1 MMENLI
7 TVGKMK
13 KLHGRSKRAS
23 MVLFTLLIRKRVHA
37 IKTVA

>member
-13 KLHGRSKRAS
+13 RLHGRSKRAS
-23 MVLFTLLIRKRVHA
+23 MILSDPLIRKRVHA
-37 IKTVA
+37 K